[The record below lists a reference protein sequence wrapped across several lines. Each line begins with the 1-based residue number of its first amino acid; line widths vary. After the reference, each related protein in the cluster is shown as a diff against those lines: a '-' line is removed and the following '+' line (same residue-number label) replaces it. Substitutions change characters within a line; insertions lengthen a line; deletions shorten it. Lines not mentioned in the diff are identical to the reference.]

1 MNQAHKKC
9 GFDSLCK
16 NVNVYGSQG
25 FNALQRKSKNG
36 ILIKLLRLLIR
47 EEIVK
52 FLVVGSFQMKNE
64 EESRLDVEEYSLHVC
79 KPGQWLRE
87 SINLDFNDNT
97 LRTKMSFALI
107 LTVSPRLWSW
117 TCKYPFFFTKKNLFT
132 RQSLRVLMLYILP
145 TFISILTLWILWW
158 AFLNLTS
165 HPHLLWKTI
174 KEKLTWEIS
183 FQNKKNWKP
192 A

>member
-107 LTVSPRLWSW
+107 LTVSPRL
-117 TCKYPFFFTKKNLFT
+117 
-132 RQSLRVLMLYILP
+132 
-145 TFISILTLWILWW
+145 
-158 AFLNLTS
+158 
-165 HPHLLWKTI
+165 
-174 KEKLTWEIS
+174 
-183 FQNKKNWKP
+183 
-192 A
+192 

>member
-1 MNQAHKKC
+1 M
-9 GFDSLCK
+9 
-16 NVNVYGSQG
+16 
-25 FNALQRKSKNG
+25 
-36 ILIKLLRLLIR
+36 
-47 EEIVK
+47 K

-64 EESRLDVEEYSLHVC
+64 EESGLDVEEYSLHVC

-117 TCKYPFFFTKKNLFT
+117 TCKYPFFYKKNLFT

-158 AFLNLTS
+158 AFPKPRLPSSPALKNHKREADLRNLFSKQKKTENRLKPPLCNPPLPWKRLFRNNNLPPNICFQIRPS
-165 HPHLLWKTI
+165 GWLLAGSV
-174 KEKLTWEIS
+174 EEPQL
-183 FQNKKNWKP
+183 KK
-192 A
+192 

>member
-64 EESRLDVEEYSLHVC
+64 EESGLDVEEYSLHVC

-117 TCKYPFFFTKKNLFT
+117 TCKYPFFYKKNLFT

-145 TFISILTLWILWW
+145 TFISILTLWILW
-158 AFLNLTS
+158 
-165 HPHLLWKTI
+165 
-174 KEKLTWEIS
+174 
-183 FQNKKNWKP
+183 
-192 A
+192 